1 MRSWVE
7 ACMRTVSSLGLL
19 AVGASAIATDFGEI
33 DRTDWKL
40 VGIDVFG
47 NRSVSRE
54 QIILELPMQL
64 GDSVKAS
71 DKPMRD
77 RWCQSLV
84 PKHRLFAAH
93 CAMIL
98 IQPANAYMSIDVVEK
113 GDAWRDRYPE
123 PSFRPGLS
131 LDPALK
137 AKITQL
143 EEAKDRKFAQ
153 GVELEQIAN
162 PDQYLDYKDPDL
174 HKIAAELHDLAPRY
188 RAHVLEVLSF
198 DANGADRADAAT
210 LLNYTGDP
218 ATTASVAASHLD
230 DPDVT
235 VRNNVSRY
243 LDDAAPTVT
252 DPKVQRAIVAATA
265 WELNRPSMQDRNKAL
280 FALSGLLEK
289 RPTLAPLIAQ
299 AACPNLN
306 MIAVRS
312 VMPNVGGIAKDI
324 LTTLRENHIPCP
336 ANPTSDRITLDK

>member
-1 MRSWVE
+1 MRSWIE
-7 ACMRTVSSLGLL
+7 ACIRTVSLLGLL
-19 AVGASAIATDFGEI
+19 AIGASAIATDFDEI

-54 QIILELPMQL
+54 ELIHELPIRL
-64 GDSVKAS
+64 GDSVKAG
-71 DKPMRD
+71 DKPLRD

-113 GDAWRDRYPE
+113 GDAWRDQYPK

-137 AKITQL
+137 AKVTQL
-143 EEAKDRKFAQ
+143 EVAKDRKFSQ
-153 GVELEQIAN
+153 GGDLEEIAN
-162 PDQYLDYKDPDL
+162 PEQYLDYKDPDL
-174 HKIAAELHDLAPRY
+174 HKIAVELHDLAPRY
-188 RAHVLEVLSF
+188 QAHVLEVLNF

-218 ATTASVAASHLD
+218 ATTASVAAAHLD
-230 DPDVT
+230 DPDVN
-235 VRNNVSRY
+235 VRNNISRY

-265 WELNRPSMQDRNKAL
+265 QELNRPSMQDRNKAL

-289 RPTLAPLIAQ
+289 RPALAPLIAQ
-299 AACPNLN
+299 TACPNLN

-312 VMPNVGGIAKDI
+312 VMPNVGGVAKAMLATI
-324 LTTLRENHIPCP
+324 RENHIPCP
-336 ANPTSDRITLDK
+336 AKPAPDRITLDK